1 MSCGEPPRPPGAMLK
16 PLRAM
21 LTSLSPPT
29 SPRAKAKELHDW
41 IQQLES
47 EKFDLMEKLRR
58 QKYEVGAEWGRLE
71 CLGGGVILGSLGDI
85 MAASVC
91 FCSPLSADQCSVQP
105 HQPCPEIVSGGG
117 GAAGGGFGD
126 LWVSAGAPGGGSGG
140 P

>member
-1 MSCGEPPRPPGAMLK
+1 MSPPRPPGAMLK

-58 QKYEVGAEWGRLE
+58 QKYEVGAEQGRLE
-71 CLGGGVILGSLGDI
+71 CLGGGVILGSLGGHHGGI
-85 MAASVC
+85 GVFLFPSICRSMFCTTASAMPRNC
-91 FCSPLSADQCSVQP
+91 
-105 HQPCPEIVSGGG
+105 EWGGG
-117 GAAGGGFGD
+117 GQPGVGLGISGSVLGLLEGGLGVPEG
-126 LWVSAGAPGGGSGG
+126 
-140 P
+140 

>member
-1 MSCGEPPRPPGAMLK
+1 MSPPRPPGAMLK

-58 QKYEVGAEWGRLE
+58 QKYEVGAEQGRLE
-71 CLGGGVILGSLGDI
+71 CLGGGVILGSLGGHHGGTGVFLFPSI
-85 MAASVC
+85 CRSMFCTTASAMPRNC
-91 FCSPLSADQCSVQP
+91 
-105 HQPCPEIVSGGG
+105 EWGGG
-117 GAAGGGFGD
+117 GQPGVGLGISGSVLGLLEGGLGVPEG
-126 LWVSAGAPGGGSGG
+126 
-140 P
+140 